1 MVKKKVVKKSSFSL
15 RDTITAV
22 GDVFTVIKAN
32 KSLLTDL
39 IMHPIETV
47 KKDIHLMLASGL
59 FLAMGMLFLLFA
71 LAQYLVE
78 AGLLTLTSAYGLMG
92 IVLVVL
98 GFLMQVV
105 RKG

>member
-1 MVKKKVVKKSSFSL
+1 MPKKKAVKKNFSL
-15 RDTITAV
+15 TDTITAV

-59 FLAMGMLFLLFA
+59 FLAMGMFFLLFA
-71 LAQYLVE
+71 VAQYLVE
-78 AGLLTLTSAYGLMG
+78 NSILSLTSAYGLMG
-92 IVLVVL
+92 VILVVL

-105 RKG
+105 RKR